1 MVGEGETGGERW
13 GMVGERVRKRK
24 RERERESCNP
34 NQLGWAVHAGMI
46 HTPGRD

>member
-13 GMVGERVRKRK
+13 GMEGERVQKRK
-24 RERERESCNP
+24 RERESHAVQH
-34 NQLGWAVHAGMI
+34 QLGWAVHAGMI